1 MKPALHI
8 ISYIRDARKRGQ
20 SLNRICK
27 DLALCPNVVSR
38 WMREGISEEAN
49 G

>member
-1 MKPALHI
+1 MKPAQHI
-8 ISYIRDARKRGQ
+8 INYIREARQRGQ

-27 DLALCPNVVSR
+27 DLALCPRVVNR
-38 WMREGISEEAN
+38 WLRAGFSKEAN